1 MTQEIKDPENRI
13 LKIGSRVRI
22 HANAKG
28 TCWEYG
34 FIADIKGTDA
44 LINYGTPQ
52 HPIFG
57 MGIKIKLSDLEVLE

>member
-1 MTQEIKDPENRI
+1 MKQEI
-13 LKIGSRVRI
+13 KIGSRIRI

-34 FIADIKGTDA
+34 FIAEIRDNEA

-57 MGIKIKLSDLEVLE
+57 MGIWVKIEDLEILEV

>member
-1 MTQEIKDPENRI
+1 MTQEIA
-13 LKIGSRVRI
+13 IGSRVRI

-34 FIADIKGTDA
+34 FIVDIKGNDA

-57 MGIKIKLSDLEVLE
+57 MGIWCKQEDLEVIGA

>member
-1 MTQEIKDPENRI
+1 MKQIE
-13 LKIGSRVRI
+13 IGSRVRI

-34 FIADIKGTDA
+34 WIADVKGTDA
-44 LINYGTPQ
+44 LINYETPQ

-57 MGIKIKLSDLEVLE
+57 MGIWVKIEDLEVIGV

>member
-1 MTQEIKDPENRI
+1 MVNKTMKKEIE
-13 LKIGSRVRI
+13 IGSKVRI

-34 FIADIKGTDA
+34 FIADIKGNDA

-57 MGIKIKLSDLEVLE
+57 MGIWVKIEDLEILEV